1 MESFGHVEND
11 STRRLLTIV
20 NHLSFYQPKLIPK
33 KEGVFDKAPPL
44 LAELSDQFKHMKVF
58 SGLDN
63 PAVQNG
69 FGHTPCVGIL
79 SGYFNK
85 LQRKNRLSIDQAI
98 ADLIGDD
105 TRFKSLVFQAGENL
119 NFSQISWD
127 KHGLQ
132 FTKSIHPEKFS
143 ICFSRLTKKKKLNNR
158 FLLRIGAYSTQ
169 CFLKPS
175 PWKKISMLLIGLN

>member
-1 MESFGHVEND
+1 
-11 STRRLLTIV
+11 
-20 NHLSFYQPKLIPK
+20 
-33 KEGVFDKAPPL
+33 
-44 LAELSDQFKHMKVF
+44 MKVF

-127 KHGLQ
+127 KHGLPVYQ
-132 FTKSIHPEKFS
+132 IDSPRKIFNLLFQINEKE
-143 ICFSRLTKKKKLNNR
+143 KLNNR
-158 FLLRIGAYSTQ
+158 FWPRTGAYSTQ

-175 PWKKISMLLIGLN
+175 PWKKISTLRIGLN